1 MQEKRKADAC
11 VRALTAFLLQG
22 RAVVDLSKAL
32 SEELGRGWTFVAALQ
47 WLSGQSAQQYFSSLP
62 PDAEVGGVP
71 AAVMSQWVLIAQESC
86 SKLGRGAPSEEQAA
100 VLRKAL
106 ASKFEI
112 GSSRG

>member
-62 PDAEVGGVP
+62 PDAAVGGVP
-71 AAVMSQWVLIAQESC
+71 AAAVTQWVLIAREFC
-86 SKLGRGAPSEEQAA
+86 SKLGRVAPTQAEA
-100 VLRKAL
+100 DALRKAL
-106 ASKFEI
+106 TSKFDI
-112 GSSRG
+112 GTLRA